1 MAKWPCI
8 SLGAPKSESRFDFI
22 FTLTRINDLLLLV
35 EGGGRREKASVKGKV
50 IIKPTHLKINF

>member
-8 SLGAPKSESRFDFI
+8 STGAPKSESRFDLI
-22 FTLTRINDLLLLV
+22 FTLTRMNNLLQLG

-50 IIKPTHLKINF
+50 IIKPTHLKINY